1 MAKNDTSAAK
11 NGGDAGSP
19 QGGAAEGTAPARR
32 NATPRTPRAAKEA
45 GGAVP
50 GGTEGGTT
58 STRVARAAGPRA
70 GVSAGATPKRA
81 GANRQDSVRREA
93 DLRAELRDFASGRP
107 AGWDHDDWVSF
118 LDHLRGK
125 GHEVGNTE
133 EIGMALERE
142 RLAVRLGQV
151 QGMGPRR
158 VDALVERFD
167 TLYSLGQASVDEIA
181 AVQGMNRSLAERVR
195 QQIG

>member
-19 QGGAAEGTAPARR
+19 QGAEGTAPARR

-58 STRVARAAGPRA
+58 STRVLRAAGPRA
-70 GVSAGATPKRA
+70 GVSAGTTPKRG
-81 GANRQDSVRREA
+81 GANRQAPARGTD

-107 AGWDHDDWVSF
+107 AGWNHEDWMSF

-125 GHEVGNTE
+125 GHDVGNSD

-151 QGMGPRR
+151 PGMGPRR

-167 TLYSLGQASVDEIA
+167 TLYSLGRASVDEIA
-181 AVQGMNRSLAERVR
+181 AVPGMNRSLAERVR
-195 QQIG
+195 QHTG